1 MQRNEVC
8 ARCVC
13 ARSAPLVEHCHRA
26 DSLALAYYQSDLS
39 RFLHPAHAALG
50 YTGRRTTSL
59 EDLSR
64 VLAYN
69 HVVSRSANPHLL
81 SDDSVPPNDED
92 TEILPSDAVPPPNPA
107 LNERDTK
114 TIGEYVL
121 DGLIGEGGGG
131 RVFAA
136 RHSKL
141 GVRVA
146 IKVLR
151 PEMVPLQHLV
161 TRFNR
166 EVDAIQKIDHPS
178 IVRVIETGQTPAGQ
192 PYYVMELLEGMNLRR
207 LLQLHGRF
215 SPAEVLDLITPVC
228 DALAAVHD
236 AGFVHRDIKASNI
249 NVEDKDGKRSVK
261 LLDFGIAKSV
271 HGEAGP
277 GLTEP
282 GVKLG
287 SAHTMAPEQVRCE
300 RLDSR
305 ADIYAMGVVL
315 FQLLTGEYPFDADDP
330 RHIALLHL
338 QAPAPRPSSRA
349 PLSAAID
356 AVVLRCLEKKA
367 DRRFATA
374 RDLLAALRAAIGDAK
389 QESSERDVPA
399 LGVLLSLPTE
409 DDVEIDDAMME
420 DMMNVFDQVEQ
431 CLSNHRFTF
440 PLRAATTLLAVRIED
455 ADEPQRQEM
464 QSVLE
469 DLKSAL
475 AERDAPHPAVRVA
488 LSLRVDSVRCRDT
501 GAEPEIVGGALLEL
515 NTWDDIHR
523 VGG

>member
-1 MQRNEVC
+1 M
-8 ARCVC
+8 
-13 ARSAPLVEHCHRA
+13 
-26 DSLALAYYQSDLS
+26 
-39 RFLHPAHAALG
+39 
-50 YTGRRTTSL
+50 
-59 EDLSR
+59 
-64 VLAYN
+64 
-69 HVVSRSANPHLL
+69 SRSANPHLL
-81 SDDSVPPNDED
+81 SDDSVPPDED
-92 TEILPSDAVPPPNPA
+92 TEILPSDAVPAPNPA

-114 TIGEYVL
+114 TIGEYVI

-151 PEMVPLQHLV
+151 PEMVPLQQLV

-166 EVDAIQKIDHPS
+166 EVEAIQKIDHPS
-178 IVRVIETGQTPAGQ
+178 IVRVIETSQTPAGQ

-207 LLQLHGRF
+207 LLQVHGRF
-215 SPAEVLDLITPVC
+215 SPAEVLDLVSPVC

-236 AGFVHRDIKASNI
+236 AGFVHRDIKASNV

-300 RLDSR
+300 RLDAR
-305 ADIYAMGVVL
+305 ADIYAMGVML

-367 DRRFATA
+367 ERRFASA
-374 RDLLAALRAAIGDAK
+374 RDLHAALRAAFGDEN
-389 QESSERDVPA
+389 QESSERELPA
-399 LGVLLSLPTE
+399 LGVLLTLPTE

-420 DMMNVFDQVEQ
+420 DMANIFDHVEQ

-440 PLRAATTLLAVRIED
+440 PLRAATTLLAVRVGE
-455 ADEPQRQEM
+455 ADSQLQLEQQEM
-464 QSVLE
+464 QTVLEELGSVLT
-469 DLKSAL
+469 
-475 AERDAPHPAVRVA
+475 ERDAPHPAVRVV
-488 LSLRVDSVRCRDT
+488 LSLRVDSVRCRNA
-501 GAEPEIVGGALLEL
+501 GAEAEIVGGALLEL
-515 NTWDDIHR
+515 NTWSDSHR
-523 VGG
+523 IGA

>member
-1 MQRNEVC
+1 M
-8 ARCVC
+8 
-13 ARSAPLVEHCHRA
+13 
-26 DSLALAYYQSDLS
+26 
-39 RFLHPAHAALG
+39 
-50 YTGRRTTSL
+50 
-59 EDLSR
+59 
-64 VLAYN
+64 
-69 HVVSRSANPHLL
+69 SRSANPHLL

-92 TEILPSDAVPPPNPA
+92 TEILPSDAVPATNPA
-107 LNERDTK
+107 LNERETK
-114 TIGEYVL
+114 SIGEYVV

-136 RHSKL
+136 RHSTL

-151 PEMVPLQHLV
+151 PEMVPLHHLV

-166 EVDAIQKIDHPS
+166 EVEAIQKIDHPS

-207 LLQLHGRF
+207 LLQVHGRF
-215 SPAEVLDLITPVC
+215 SPVEVLDLVSPVC
-228 DALAAVHD
+228 EALGAVHN
-236 AGFVHRDIKASNI
+236 AGFVHRDIKASNV
-249 NVEDKDGKRSVK
+249 NVEDKDGQRSVK

-300 RLDSR
+300 KLDSR
-305 ADIYAMGVVL
+305 ADIYAMGVML

-367 DRRFATA
+367 ERRFPNA
-374 RDLLAALRAAIGDAK
+374 RELLAALRAAISTDTGAD
-389 QESSERDVPA
+389 SERELPA
-399 LGVLLSLPTE
+399 LGVLLALPTE
-409 DDVEIDDAMME
+409 DDAEIDDAMME
-420 DMMNVFDQVEQ
+420 DMMNIFDQVEQ
-431 CLSNHRFTF
+431 CLSNHRFVF
-440 PLRAATTLLAVRIED
+440 PLRAATSLLAVRVG
-455 ADEPQRQEM
+455 ADNSQLQLEREQM
-464 QSVLE
+464 QTVLDE
-469 DLKSAL
+469 LNSAL
-475 AERDAPHPAVRVA
+475 AERDAPHPSVRVV
-488 LSLRVDSVRCRDT
+488 LSLRVDSVRCRNA
-501 GAEPEIVGGALLEL
+501 GSEPEIVGGALLEL
-515 NTWDDIHR
+515 NTWTDSHR
-523 VGG
+523 IRA

>member
-1 MQRNEVC
+1 VG
-8 ARCVC
+8 A
-13 ARSAPLVEHCHRA
+13 
-26 DSLALAYYQSDLS
+26 
-39 RFLHPAHAALG
+39 
-50 YTGRRTTSL
+50 RTTSQR
-59 EDLSR
+59 DLSAD
-64 VLAYN
+64 LAYN
-69 HVVSRSANPHLL
+69 RVVSRSAHPHLL

-92 TEILPSDAVPPPNPA
+92 TEILPSDAVPAPNPA

-136 RHSKL
+136 RHTKL

-166 EVDAIQKIDHPS
+166 EVDAIQRIDNPS

-207 LLQLHGRF
+207 LLQVHGRF
-215 SPAEVLDLITPVC
+215 SPAEVLELMSPVC
-228 DALAAVHD
+228 NALAAVHE

-249 NVEDKDGKRSVK
+249 NVENKDGQRSVK

-349 PLSAAID
+349 PLSAAVD
-356 AVVLRCLEKKA
+356 AVVLRCLEKRA
-367 DRRFATA
+367 DRRYATA
-374 RDLLAALRAAIGDAK
+374 RDLLAALRAAIGEEN

-399 LGVLLSLPTE
+399 LGVLLSLSTE

-420 DMMNVFDQVEQ
+420 DMANIFDQVEQ

-440 PLRAATTLLAVRIED
+440 PLRAATTLLAVRVSED
-455 ADEPQRQEM
+455 GEPDERQAM
-464 QSVLE
+464 QVVLE

-475 AERDAPHPAVRVA
+475 DERDAPHPAVRVV
-488 LSLRVDSVRCRDT
+488 LSLRVDSVRCRNA
-501 GAEPEIVGGALLEL
+501 GPEPEIVSGALLEL
-515 NTWDDIHR
+515 NTWDDTHR

>member
-1 MQRNEVC
+1 M
-8 ARCVC
+8 
-13 ARSAPLVEHCHRA
+13 
-26 DSLALAYYQSDLS
+26 
-39 RFLHPAHAALG
+39 
-50 YTGRRTTSL
+50 
-59 EDLSR
+59 
-64 VLAYN
+64 
-69 HVVSRSANPHLL
+69 SRSAHPHLL
-81 SDDSVPPNDED
+81 SDDSVPPDED
-92 TEILPSDAVPPPNPA
+92 TEILPSDAVPAPNPA
-107 LNERDTK
+107 LSERETK
-114 TIGEYVL
+114 TIGAYVV

-136 RHSKL
+136 RHGAL

-151 PEMVPLQHLV
+151 PEMVPLQALV

-166 EVDAIQKIDHPS
+166 EVEAIQKIDHPS
-178 IVRVIETGQTPAGQ
+178 IVRVIETGQTAAGQ

-207 LLQLHGRF
+207 LLQVHGRF
-215 SPAEVLDLITPVC
+215 SPAEVLELMTPVC

-236 AGFVHRDIKASNI
+236 AGFVHRDIKASNV
-249 NVEDKDGKRSVK
+249 NVETKDGVRSVK

-338 QAPAPRPSSRA
+338 QAPPPRPSTRA
-349 PLSAAID
+349 PLSAALD

-374 RDLLAALRAAIGDAK
+374 RDLLAALRAAIGADSA
-389 QESSERDVPA
+389 ESAERELPA
-399 LGVLLSLPTE
+399 LSVLLSLPTE
-409 DDVEIDDAMME
+409 GDVEVDDAMIE
-420 DMMNVFDQVEQ
+420 DMANIFDQVEQ
-431 CLSNHRFTF
+431 CLENHRFSF
-440 PLRAATTLLAVRIED
+440 PLRAATTLLAVRPGD
-455 ADEPQRQEM
+455 AATQLQLERHQMQGVLDEL
-464 QSVLE
+464 VN
-469 DLKSAL
+469 AL
-475 AERDAPHPAVRVA
+475 ADREAPHPAVRVV
-488 LSLRVDSVRCRDT
+488 LSLRVGSVRCRDT
-501 GAEPEIVGGALLEL
+501 GAEPEIVGGELLEL
-515 NTWDDIHR
+515 DTWDDSHR
-523 VGG
+523 VVG

>member
-1 MQRNEVC
+1 M
-8 ARCVC
+8 
-13 ARSAPLVEHCHRA
+13 
-26 DSLALAYYQSDLS
+26 
-39 RFLHPAHAALG
+39 
-50 YTGRRTTSL
+50 
-59 EDLSR
+59 
-64 VLAYN
+64 
-69 HVVSRSANPHLL
+69 SRSANPHLL
-81 SDDSVPPNDED
+81 SDDSVPPGDED

-107 LNERDTK
+107 LNERETK
-114 TIGEYVL
+114 TIGDYVV

-136 RHSKL
+136 RHGTL

-151 PEMVPLQHLV
+151 QEMVPLQHLV

-166 EVDAIQKIDHPS
+166 EVEAIQKIDHPN
-178 IVRVIETGQTPAGQ
+178 IVRVIETGQTSAGQ
-192 PYYVMELLEGMNLRR
+192 PFYVMELLEGMNLRR

-249 NVEDKDGKRSVK
+249 NVEDKDGQRSVK

-356 AVVLRCLEKKA
+356 AVVLRCLEKRA
-367 DRRFATA
+367 DRRFPSA
-374 RDLLAALRAAIGDAK
+374 RELLAALRAAIGAET
-389 QESSERDVPA
+389 ESSERELPGLA
-399 LGVLLSLPTE
+399 VLLALPTE
-409 DDVEIDDAMME
+409 DDVEIDDDMME
-420 DMMNVFDQVEQ
+420 DMANIFDQVEQ
-431 CLSNHRFTF
+431 CLSNHRFVF
-440 PLRAATTLLAVRIED
+440 PLRAATTLLAVRLG
-455 ADEPQRQEM
+455 EPTSQLELERQEM
-464 QSVLE
+464 QGVLE
-469 DLKSAL
+469 ELNSAL
-475 AERDAPHPAVRVA
+475 AEREGAHPSVRIV
-488 LSLRVDSVRCRDT
+488 LSLRVDPVRCRMT
-501 GAEPEIVGGALLEL
+501 GSEPEIVAGELLEL
-515 NTWDDIHR
+515 NTWNDAHR
-523 VGG
+523 VSA